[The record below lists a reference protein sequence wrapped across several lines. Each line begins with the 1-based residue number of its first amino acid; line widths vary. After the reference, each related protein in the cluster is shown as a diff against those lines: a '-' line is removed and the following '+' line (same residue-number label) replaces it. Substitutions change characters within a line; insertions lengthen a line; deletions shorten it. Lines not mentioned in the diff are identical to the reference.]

1 MYPNWIC
8 FYFTFIGE
16 SNDDDP
22 DDKFKKASRHVIFH
36 KAEDALNEVLIHI
49 DKAQDLCNNVGSNTT
64 TNKSKDQYV
73 KSKEILTNE
82 SRQFVTASKLFVK
95 RYILAKYNTYNK
107 NML

>member
-1 MYPNWIC
+1 MFL
-8 FYFTFIGE
+8 FYLLGE

-64 TNKSKDQYV
+64 TNKSK
-73 KSKEILTNE
+73 EILTNE

-95 RYILAKYNTYNK
+95 R
-107 NML
+107 

>member
-1 MYPNWIC
+1 MYPKLNLFL
-8 FYFTFIGE
+8 FYLLGE

-49 DKAQDLCNNVGSNTT
+49 DKAQDLCNNAGSNTT
-64 TNKSKDQYV
+64 TNKSKDQYL

-95 RYILAKYNTYNK
+95 RY
-107 NML
+107 

>member
-1 MYPNWIC
+1 MHCPQLN
-8 FYFTFIGE
+8 YFFSLGE

-36 KAEDALNEVLIHI
+36 KAEDALNEVLINI
-49 DKAQDLCNNVGSNTT
+49 DKAQDLCNNAGSISGTNTT

-73 KSKEILTNE
+73 KSKEIMTNE

-95 RYILAKYNTYNK
+95 R
-107 NML
+107 